1 MSREKEKTGEGRE
14 EKWKEGQ
21 GVSDLDRL
29 TLSIESFYG
38 ANPALASCLCLR
50 LPMWSCKIYLL
61 RANQT
66 GLYPKNSS
74 RIETEKADSIE

>member
-38 ANPALASCLCLR
+38 VNPVLVSCLCL
-50 LPMWSCKIYLL
+50 
-61 RANQT
+61 
-66 GLYPKNSS
+66 
-74 RIETEKADSIE
+74 